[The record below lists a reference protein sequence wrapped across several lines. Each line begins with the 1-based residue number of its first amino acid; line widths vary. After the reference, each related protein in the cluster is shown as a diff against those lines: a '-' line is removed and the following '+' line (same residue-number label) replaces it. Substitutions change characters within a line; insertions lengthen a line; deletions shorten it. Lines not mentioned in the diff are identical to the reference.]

1 MLFIVLNKLTFN
13 TFKAYPIALLC
24 LLFSF
29 ASRAQLR
36 TEPVT
41 KLTLPKS
48 FKYKGRIVEGLSWKD
63 SSARHFVILTETGPF
78 VGKNQQSE
86 LTGCSGACQD
96 AELYAYHFVQTKDSA
111 YQLWQLSDFERTCPF
126 DVVAE
131 FTQGSLVVTD
141 FDRDGAAEVWFV
153 YKTTCTS
160 DVSPRTMKLLMY
172 EEKKKYAIRGTSK
185 ATAGPEGPVG
195 GDMQLDAAF
204 KSSPP
209 IFRTFATRLWYK
221 HVEDTY

>member
-1 MLFIVLNKLTFN
+1 MKSKHIF
-13 TFKAYPIALLC
+13 C
-24 LLFSF
+24 LLACFLSASF
-29 ASRAQLR
+29 AWGQLR

-41 KLTLPKS
+41 RLTLPKT
-48 FKYKGRIVEGLSWKD
+48 FKYKGRIVEGLGWKD

-86 LTGCSGACQD
+86 MTDCEGACQD
-96 AELYAYHFVQTKDSA
+96 AELYAYHFVQAKDSS
-111 YQLWQLSDFERTCPF
+111 YRLWQVSDFERTCPF
-126 DVVAE
+126 DVDAA
-131 FTQGSLVVTD
+131 FARGSLVVTD

-160 DVSPRTMKLLMY
+160 DVSPRNMKLLMY
-172 EEKKKYAIRGTSK
+172 EEKKKHAVRGTSK
-185 ATAGPEGPVG
+185 VTAGPEGPIG

-209 IFRTFATRLWYK
+209 VFRAFATRLWNK
-221 HVEDTY
+221 HVEDKYE